1 MIERKK
7 IEVTGTVAGKKVI
20 FQSGF
25 LALQATGCPSS
36 FWGYSGVIHCVNEL
50 RTQIGYRLLSSY
62 CGL

>member
-25 LALQATGCPSS
+25 LALQANGA
-36 FWGYSGVIHCVNEL
+36 VL
-50 RTQIGYRLLSSY
+50 ARLGIQWRYPL
-62 CGL
+62 C